1 MFRLGCY
8 MEIPDG
14 VFTMKFRI
22 GTGYD
27 AHRFCDGRRLI
38 LCGVEFPG
46 ERGLAGHSD
55 ADAPLH
61 ALTDALLG
69 ALALGDIGKLFPDTD
84 EAYRGADSLELLRK
98 AYSLPEFRKWSIS
111 NIDMT
116 IITQKPKLSPFTG
129 KMRETIAAA
138 LGIEPDQVSIKGKT
152 TEGMGFCGR
161 GEGLEC
167 HASVL
172 LEMK

>member
-1 MFRLGCY
+1 
-8 MEIPDG
+8 
-14 VFTMKFRI
+14 MKFRI
-22 GTGYD
+22 GSGYD
-27 AHRFCDGRRLI
+27 AHRFCDGRRLV

-84 EAYRGADSLELLRK
+84 EAYRDADSLMLLRK
-98 AYSLPEFRKWSIS
+98 AYALPEFRDWEIS

-138 LGIEPDQVSIKGKT
+138 LGIDPAQVSIKGKT

-172 LEMK
+172 LASKNKDDK